1 MAWRWVIVGVPSGWL
16 TAYKLAPVIRVNIT
30 ILVTLVILPYAF
42 HHGTMWFIR
51 RLPQRHVV
59 IFRETPDL
67 SEITNDDIVSETVD
81 DPFKAMLDLDMTD
94 EMEEHIDVSSRPRK
108 RRGA

>member
-1 MAWRWVIVGVPSGWL
+1 
-16 TAYKLAPVIRVNIT
+16 
-30 ILVTLVILPYAF
+30 
-42 HHGTMWFIR
+42 
-51 RLPQRHVV
+51 VV